1 MTTGIEA
8 TNKSDSAL
16 RAALLPQSKLR
27 MIFASPVL
35 IGELFFY
42 PGIGAQTRW
51 SFIVFVAA
59 YCVYCLSA
67 FLLARFHSP
76 IKYRHLLTAT
86 TVLDPI
92 ALSGWIIFADKYG
105 GLISG
110 FYLFTVLGFGFRTG
124 RMRMHVCQF
133 FSVVGFVGVL
143 CVSAFWQYH
152 IVVWYSLLIM
162 LLIVPLYAGELVK
175 QLHTARDR
183 AEHESNAKSQLL
195 AKVSHEL
202 RTPLAGIIAATELL
216 ALESEGLSTHKRTE
230 TILALS
236 NELLQEINDLLDSA
250 RYGALDVDLNNEP
263 LDLSEQLTLVIAAV
277 EATAI
282 KKGVTF
288 QSELDLAVRDRVI
301 GDAHHLRRVL
311 INLVG
316 NAVKFSEKGGIVR
329 LSVKLVEETVGEY
342 RLKFSVTDTGIGIPL
357 EFHSRIFEP
366 FSQVDQGA
374 NRRYGGT
381 GLGLSLSKQIVAAF
395 KSDLQFESVPGKGS
409 KFWFYLTMPRTA
421 KTESIVVSENPDTV
435 RSRRILVAED
445 NSTNLHLL
453 REQLEIDGHTV
464 TTCATG
470 MEALEQLADGEFDL
484 LLLDYNLGD
493 MDGIRVLQTY
503 RFGRLNPAP
512 ALFLTADATMQTANR
527 LNAVGC
533 AGILYKPIKLAELRK
548 ALSQIDAT
556 GCVADAPCAPS
567 DAAVTSPIK
576 VSRPALVAVPVSPL
590 DMSAIDELRAISP
603 RAEFLAT
610 ILNESVSDILRN
622 SGQLVD
628 MLSRKEFA
636 SVRGA
641 AHALKGV
648 SASVG
653 AVRVVALASSL
664 MTASR
669 EEFDSAGPRL
679 AADLQETVRITVNAL
694 KKLASES
701 PGRSTQDA
709 TSLHLD

>member
-1 MTTGIEA
+1 MTTDVEA
-8 TNKSDSAL
+8 TNKPDTAL
-16 RAALLPQSKLR
+16 RAVLLPQAKLR

-35 IGELFFY
+35 VGEICFY
-42 PGIGAQTRW
+42 PGIGGQIRW
-51 SFIVFVAA
+51 PFIAFVAV
-59 YCVYCLSA
+59 YCVYCLST

-92 ALSGWIIFADKYG
+92 ALSGWIIFADQYG

-110 FYLFTVLGFGFRTG
+110 FYLFTVLGFGFRAG
-124 RMRMHVCQF
+124 RARMHVCQF
-133 FSVVGFVGVL
+133 FSVAGFVGVL
-143 CVSAFWQYH
+143 CVSSFWQH
-152 IVVWYSLLIM
+152 HVVVWCSLLIT

-183 AEHESNAKSQLL
+183 AERESNAKSQLL

-202 RTPLAGIIAATELL
+202 RTPLTGIIAAAELL

-250 RYGALDVDLNNEP
+250 RYGALDVELKNEP
-263 LDLSEQLTLVIAAV
+263 LDLSEEFALVAAAV
-277 EATAI
+277 ETTAV
-282 KKGVTF
+282 KKGVIF
-288 QSELDLAVRDRVI
+288 QTELDLAIRDRVV

-311 INLVG
+311 INLAG
-316 NAVKFSEKGGIVR
+316 NAVKFSEKGGVVR
-329 LSVKLVEETVGEY
+329 LGARLVEESREEY
-342 RLKFSVTDTGIGIPL
+342 RLNFSVTDTGIGIPE

-374 NRRYGGT
+374 SRRYGGT
-381 GLGLSLSKQIVAAF
+381 GLGLWISKQIVAAF
-395 KSDLQFESVPGKGS
+395 KGDLQFESVPGRGS
-409 KFWFYLTMPRTA
+409 KFWFYLTMPRIA
-421 KTESIVVSENPDTV
+421 KAEVVAAIQSPDAV

-445 NSTNLHLL
+445 NLTNLHLL
-453 REQLEIDGHTV
+453 REQLEIDGHEV

-470 MEALEQLADGEFDL
+470 MEALEQLAEKEFDL

-527 LNAVGC
+527 LNEAGC
-533 AGILYKPIKLAELRK
+533 AGILYKPIKLTELRK
-548 ALSQIDAT
+548 ALIQVDTTSH
-556 GCVADAPCAPS
+556 VANAPS
-567 DAAVTSPIK
+567 MPYTAPPAGPVK
-576 VSRPALVAVPVSPL
+576 VARPALTAVPVSPI
-590 DMSAIDELRAISP
+590 DMNAIDELRAISP
-603 RAEFLAT
+603 RTEFLGM
-610 ILNESVSDILRN
+610 ILSEAVNDITRN

-628 MLSRKEFA
+628 MLSNKEHA

-648 SASVG
+648 GASVG
-653 AVRVVALASSL
+653 AVRIVALASSL

-669 EEFDSAGPRL
+669 EELDSSGPKL
-679 AADLQETVRITVNAL
+679 VMDLQETVRITVSAL
-694 KKLASES
+694 KKLAGEA
-701 PGRSTQDA
+701 PGGSAQDA
-709 TSLHLD
+709 ASLHLD

>member
-1 MTTGIEA
+1 MTTGIGA
-8 TNKSDSAL
+8 TDRSDISL
-16 RAALLPQSKLR
+16 RAALLPQARLR

-51 SFIVFVAA
+51 PFIVFVAA
-59 YCVYCLSA
+59 YCAYCLSA

-124 RMRMHVCQF
+124 RMRMHICQF
-133 FSVVGFVGVL
+133 FSVIGFVGVL
-143 CVSAFWQYH
+143 CVSSFWQYH
-152 IVVWYSLLIM
+152 VVVWCSLLIT

-183 AEHESNAKSQLL
+183 AERESNAKSQLL

-202 RTPLAGIIAATELL
+202 RTPLTGIIAATELL
-216 ALESEGLSTHKRTE
+216 ALESEGLATHKRTE

-263 LDLSEQLTLVIAAV
+263 LDLSEQLTLVVAAV
-277 EATAI
+277 DATAF
-282 KKGVTF
+282 KKGVIF
-288 QSELDLAVRDRVI
+288 QTELDLAIRDRVI

-311 INLVG
+311 INLAG
-316 NAVKFSEKGGIVR
+316 NAVKFSEKGGVVR
-329 LSVKLVEETVGEY
+329 LLVKLVEETVSEY
-342 RLKFSVTDTGIGIPL
+342 RLYFCVTDTGIGIPL

-366 FSQVDQGA
+366 FSQADQGA
-374 NRRYGGT
+374 SRGYGGT
-381 GLGLSLSKQIVAAF
+381 GLGLSLSKQIVVAL
-395 KSDLQFESVPGKGS
+395 KGDLQFESVPGKGS

-421 KTESIVVSENPDTV
+421 KAESAVALERLDTV

-445 NSTNLHLL
+445 NLTNLHLL
-453 REQLEIDGHTV
+453 REQLEIDGHAV

-512 ALFLTADATMQTANR
+512 ALFLTADATMLTANR
-527 LNAVGC
+527 LNAAGC
-533 AGILYKPIKLAELRK
+533 AGILYKPIRLADLRK
-548 ALSQIDAT
+548 ALIQIDAS
-556 GCVADAPCAPS
+556 GSVAYAPS
-567 DAAVTSPIK
+567 VPSAAAVASPIK
-576 VSRPALVAVPVSPL
+576 GSRPALSAVPVSPL
-590 DMSAIDELRAISP
+590 DMNAIDELRMISP
-603 RAEFLAT
+603 RTDFLVM
-610 ILNESVSDILRN
+610 ILNEAVSDITRN

-628 MLSRKEFA
+628 MLSSKGYA

-653 AVRVVALASSL
+653 AVRIVALASSL

-669 EEFDSAGPRL
+669 EELDASGPRL
-679 AADLQETVRITVNAL
+679 AADLQETVRITVHAL
-694 KKLASES
+694 RKLVSES
-701 PGRSTQDA
+701 PGRSAQDTA
-709 TSLHLD
+709 SLHLD